1 MKKRG
6 SFFKLMLV
14 AMLAVAALMLS
25 GAHRPSGA
33 AQESDALRVAR
44 QLVRDFSHSAGGEKW
59 QQFAENE
66 PLLFIN
72 LCVQNQ

>member
-6 SFFKLMLV
+6 SFFKFMLI
-14 AMLAVAALMLS
+14 AMLAVAALMIS
-25 GAHRPSGA
+25 GAHRPA
-33 AQESDALRVAR
+33 VVDRESDALRVAR
-44 QLVRDFSHSAGGEKW
+44 QLVRDFSHGSGGDKW

-72 LCVQNQ
+72 LCVQER